1 MTTSKRFI
9 PALVFAVALPA
20 APIPGGTAE
29 GAAATPPAT
38 GASAAMTTP
47 ADAPRP
53 FIRRLHVRVWEPGA
67 VAPNV
72 SVNVPTILITA
83 VVRTASVTGLF
94 DRALDAIKRHANQDG
109 ADACPLKLRG
119 RQIDALWSALA
130 GNGPASLVE
139 VNDGNGGRVEIRVD

>member
-20 APIPGGTAE
+20 APIPVGV
-29 GAAATPPAT
+29 AAAPVSGAGAPAV
-38 GASAAMTTP
+38 MTAP

-53 FIRRLHVRVWEPGA
+53 FVRRLHVRVWEPGA
-67 VAPNV
+67 IAPNV
-72 SVNVPTILITA
+72 SVDVPTILITA
-83 VVRTASVTGLF
+83 LVKTASVTGLL
-94 DRALDAIKRHANQDG
+94 DRALDAVKTHGNLDG

-139 VNDGNGGRVEIRVD
+139 VNDGAGGRVEIRVD